1 MFDTSFRWTL
11 LKIGIIVFGFLW
23 LADFLFIKILGLF
36 LPPDSAVWVAR
47 LLIVFFVMFY
57 LVIHPKYTS
66 LRYNK
71 IIDDLTDP
79 EHKSF
84 LNELSIA
91 LITFG
96 LFGFFTPDR
105 FGIFLL
111 FEVVLG
117 ICLYSISSGRLQI
130 REKGVFTQ
138 FGLFLWENIESYE
151 SNVLGIVLRQKGWR
165 KFFPV
170 LIKVVPWQ
178 RTKLEKYLKELNPYI
193 DEVN

>member
-11 LKIGIIVFGFLW
+11 LKIGIITFSLLW
-23 LADFLFIKILGLF
+23 LADFLFTKFLGLF
-36 LPPDSAVWVAR
+36 LPPDNAVWVAR
-47 LLIVFFVMFY
+47 LLITFFVMVY

-71 IIDDLTDP
+71 IIDDLTDS

-84 LNELSIA
+84 LNEFAIM

-96 LFGFFTPDR
+96 LFGFLSPDR

-111 FEVVLG
+111 FEIVFG

-138 FGLFLWENIESYE
+138 FGLFSWETIESYE
-151 SNVLGIVLRQKGWR
+151 SNVLGIVFRQKGWK

-170 LIKVVPWQ
+170 LIKVEPWQ
-178 RTKLEKYLKELNPYI
+178 RSKLEKYLKELNPYI
-193 DEVN
+193 KS